1 MNKEL
6 RIVSCLVAFALMTTS
21 TLLAKVE
28 STVTSPTSGLSASVD
43 ITSKIPYII
52 IKDAAGRQVSKVRL
66 GLNTSLANYST
77 GMSFVS
83 ATEPDAI
90 TEQYQ
95 AIHGKRSDVSNSAN
109 RIEVTLANAQ
119 KQEMGIEIRAYEDGV
134 AFRYKLNL
142 EEGKTITFNSELT
155 AYQMQAK
162 AHRWLQPFNTS
173 YEADFPY
180 QASGGRTGTWG
191 YPALFESDGTFCLL
205 TEANVGRSY
214 CSTHLENNA
223 NAQLYQVCY
232 PFDYEG
238 YGQGAV
244 NPSWTGAWT
253 SPWRLLIIG
262 SLATVVESTLVEDVS
277 DPCTLTNTNF
287 VLPGRAAWVYWAYN
301 HGTQDYQICRQYV
314 DLAVK
319 MGWEYVLFD
328 WEWEQMGN
336 GGNVEDA
343 VRYAT
348 SKKVKPMLWYH
359 SNNGKMQNH
368 DQRVS
373 EFAWL
378 KRIGVKGI
386 KVDFFES
393 DKQHT
398 MQYFADIL
406 EDAAKYS
413 IMVNFHGCTVPRG
426 WSRTYPNLMSQEAV
440 FGAEQYNNGGTMTT
454 EGARINCLLTYTRN
468 VIGPMDYTPVAFTN
482 SQHPHTTTYAH
493 ELALSVAFES
503 GIQHWADRPEGFYA
517 LPYEAQLHMKNVPVA
532 WDETRFLDGYPGK
545 AFVVARRKGEAW
557 YVSCINGEKKTRQQ
571 EIVLDFLPAGQF
583 LLTSIADGDD
593 ESSFSITHRLVTAA
607 DRLTLSCLSQ
617 GGFVLNIGNTTYK
630 EVQTLVRTAKT
641 LLTKAQKN
649 MGTAPGQYKESLVD
663 ALSAALTTADGLS
676 ATSPAD
682 ALNAAYATIADAYSA
697 LEIRGLNEVFNT
709 QGESVRAKSGG
720 TDVTRKYLSQANGFT
735 RSDARNASGDYY
747 RFGTP
752 KFWTVENYEI
762 QLGSDGV
769 KRGIDNYPGYNCLQL
784 GRWEESASKMNDA
797 DHANERLY
805 QRVTLPAGRYFLGA
819 KYHYIDGGRQAA
831 QAYLM
836 AAPAVLASADVEKEA
851 IAWGTL
857 RTVGA
862 DDNFYGI
869 RFQLDEEQEVV
880 LGWQMDGREE
890 HTEFRCSAVQLLQYP
905 LDIEDGIGRIEEMEN
920 GQWTMDNGQWEM
932 EDGQWTMDNGNSSFV
947 TRHSSFSIYDLSG
960 RRVQSSIFNRHSS
973 FDTRHSQSKKGLYL
987 ISQNGITRKIVR

>member
-1 MNKEL
+1 MLRRFITLVVLALAAGSLQLAAAPLAEL
-6 RIVSCLVAFALMTTS
+6 
-21 TLLAKVE
+21 
-28 STVTSPTSGLSASVD
+28 TSPTTGLKAELSFASKV
-43 ITSKIPYII
+43 PYLVV
-52 IKDAAGRQVSKVRL
+52 KDAAGRQMSKIRL
-66 GLNTSLANYST
+66 GLNTSAANYST
-77 GMSFVS
+77 GMTFVS
-83 ATEPDAI
+83 ATGPDRI
-90 TEQYQ
+90 DESYTPL
-95 AIHGKRSDVSNSAN
+95 HGKCSAVTNAAN

-119 KQEMGIEIRAYEDGV
+119 GKPLGVEIRAYEDGV
-134 AFRYKLNL
+134 VFRYKLDNA
-142 EEGKTITFNSELT
+142 EGTAVTFDTELT
-155 AYQMQAK
+155 TYQMPTS

-180 QASGGRTGTWG
+180 QAGSGRTGTWG
-191 YPALFESDGTFCLL
+191 YPALFETSGTFVLL
-205 TEANVGRSY
+205 TEANIGRSY
-214 CSTHLENNA
+214 CATHLDNSA
-223 NAQLYQVCY
+223 SAASYRISY

-238 YGQGAV
+238 YGQGAT
-244 NPSWTGAWT
+244 NPAWTGSWT
-253 SPWRLLIIG
+253 SPWRVLIVG
-262 SLATVVESTLVEDVS
+262 SLATVVQSTLVDDVS
-277 DPCTLTNTNF
+277 APCTIASTNF

-301 HGTQDYQICRQYV
+301 HGTKDYQICRQYV

-454 EGARINCLLTYTRN
+454 EGARINCLLPYTRN

-663 ALSAALTTADGLS
+663 ALSAALTAADGLS

-735 RSDARNASGDYY
+735 RSDA
-747 RFGTP
+747 
-752 KFWTVENYEI
+752 KQI
-762 QLGSDGV
+762 L
-769 KRGIDNYPGYNCLQL
+769 K
-784 GRWEESASKMNDA
+784 
-797 DHANERLY
+797 
-805 QRVTLPAGRYFLGA
+805 
-819 KYHYIDGGRQAA
+819 
-831 QAYLM
+831 
-836 AAPAVLASADVEKEA
+836 
-851 IAWGTL
+851 
-857 RTVGA
+857 
-862 DDNFYGI
+862 
-869 RFQLDEEQEVV
+869 
-880 LGWQMDGREE
+880 
-890 HTEFRCSAVQLLQYP
+890 LL
-905 LDIEDGIGRIEEMEN
+905 
-920 GQWTMDNGQWEM
+920 
-932 EDGQWTMDNGNSSFV
+932 S
-947 TRHSSFSIYDLSG
+947 
-960 RRVQSSIFNRHSS
+960 
-973 FDTRHSQSKKGLYL
+973 
-987 ISQNGITRKIVR
+987 

>member
-1 MNKEL
+1 MNHSFKY
-6 RIVSCLVAFALMTTS
+6 VCCLIAFALMSAS
-21 TLLAKVE
+21 TLSAKVV
-28 STVTSPTSGLSASVD
+28 STVTSPTSGLTASVD

-52 IKDAAGRQVSKVRL
+52 IKDANGRQQTKVRL
-66 GLNTSLANYST
+66 GLSTSIGNFST

-83 ATEPDAI
+83 ATEPDTI
-90 TEQYQ
+90 TEQYE
-95 AIHGKRSDVSNSAN
+95 AIHGKRSVVNNSAN

-119 KQEMGIEIRAYEDGV
+119 SQEMVVEVRAYEDGIT
-134 AFRYKLNL
+134 FRYKLALADDKN
-142 EEGKTITFNSELT
+142 ITFNSELT

-180 QASGGRTGTWG
+180 QAAGGKTGTWG
-191 YPALFESDGTFCLL
+191 YPALFETDGTFLLL
-205 TEANVGRSY
+205 TEANIGRSY
-214 CSTHLENNA
+214 CSTHLENSA
-223 NAQLYQVCY
+223 NAQMYQVCY

-244 NPSWTGAWT
+244 NPTWTGSWT
-253 SPWRLLIIG
+253 SPWRVMIIG
-262 SLATVVESTLVEDVS
+262 SLAAVVESTLVEDVS
-277 DPCTLTNTNF
+277 DPCALTNTSF
-287 VLPGRAAWVYWAYN
+287 VQPGRAAWVYWAYN
-301 HGTQDYQICRQYV
+301 HGTQDYQICCQYV

-328 WEWEQMGN
+328 WEWEQMRN
-336 GGNVEDA
+336 GGGVEDA

-348 SKKVKPMLWYH
+348 SKKIKPMLWYH
-359 SNNGKMQNH
+359 SNNSKMQNH
-368 DQRVS
+368 NERVS
-373 EFAWL
+373 EFSWL

-517 LPYEAQLHMKNVPVA
+517 LPYEAQLHMKTVPVA

-545 AFVVARRKGEAW
+545 AFVVARHKGEAW
-557 YVSCINGEKKTRQQ
+557 YVACINGEKKVREQ

-583 LLTSIADGDD
+583 LLTCIADGDD
-593 ESSFSITHRLVTAA
+593 ESTFNITHRLVTAA
-607 DRLTLSCLSQ
+607 DRLTVPCLSQ
-617 GGFVLNIGNTTYK
+617 GGFVLSIGNAAYK
-630 EVQTLVRTAKT
+630 DLQTLVKTAKS

-649 MGTAPGQYKESLVD
+649 VGTAPGQYKESMVE
-663 ALSAALTTADGLS
+663 ALSSALTAADGLTAS
-676 ATSPAD
+676 SSAD

-697 LEIRGLNEVFNT
+697 LELRGQNEIYNT
-709 QGESVRAKSGG
+709 QGESVHAKSGG
-720 TDVTRKYLSQANGFT
+720 TDVTRKYLLQANGFT
-735 RSDARNASGDYY
+735 RSDALKASGDYY

-752 KFWTVENYEI
+752 KNWIVENYEI
-762 QLGSDGV
+762 QLGQDGV

-784 GRWEESASKMNDA
+784 GRWEESANMMNDA
-797 DHANERLY
+797 DHTNERLY

-819 KYHYIDGGRQAA
+819 KYHYIDAGRQSA

-836 AAPAVLASADVEKEA
+836 VAPTVLASSDVEKEA

-857 RTVGA
+857 RTVA
-862 DDNFYGI
+862 SDDNFYGI
-869 RFQLDEEQEVV
+869 RFQLDAEQEVV

-905 LDIEDGIGRIEEMEN
+905 LETTDVVGEVKSERVKSGEYKY
-920 GQWTMDNGQWEM
+920 
-932 EDGQWTMDNGNSSFV
+932 V
-947 TRHSSFSIYDLSG
+947 YDLSG
-960 RRVQSSIFNRHSS
+960 QRVPSSILHP
-973 FDTRHSQSKKGLYL
+973 QSKKRLYL
-987 ISQNGITRKIVR
+987 ISQNGTTRKVVL